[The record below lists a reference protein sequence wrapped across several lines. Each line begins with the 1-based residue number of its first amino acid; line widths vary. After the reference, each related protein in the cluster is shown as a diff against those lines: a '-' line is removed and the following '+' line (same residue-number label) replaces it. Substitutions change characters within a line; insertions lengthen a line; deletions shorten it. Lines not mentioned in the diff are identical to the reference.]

1 MSGRLWWLN
10 KTWLR
15 LYQQADGF
23 EKRLSEN
30 YHTLGMQNAAIDLKK
45 SNKTVIPPVFYYF
58 RVVSS
63 SSFFLLTDCLAEAI
77 SNFSF
82 FLKKINTIMKREL
95 MKELHFS
102 DI

>member
-1 MSGRLWWLN
+1 
-10 KTWLR
+10 
-15 LYQQADGF
+15 
-23 EKRLSEN
+23 
-30 YHTLGMQNAAIDLKK
+30 MQNAAIDLKK

>member
-1 MSGRLWWLN
+1 MEGCGGWTRRG
-10 KTWLR
+10 LR

-102 DI
+102 AI